1 MALILDENGGSVEL
15 CVVKR
20 SGSVPETG
28 LTVQLRFGKIGD
40 MPLAGKIMRT
50 VLLNNS

>member
-20 SGSVPETG
+20 SGSVPATG
-28 LTVQLRFGKIGD
+28 LTVQLRFQKSGD
-40 MPLAGKIMRT
+40 TPLAGKIMRT
-50 VLLNNS
+50 LLLNNS